1 MFTIVPALR
10 RGVKKGAGAHG
21 AACTGQICTGRQST
35 RRGNVPTAT
44 RRDYCDHCRT
54 ELDGPERHVVL
65 FVIWLIAAAA
75 LGVAEM
81 LTTTLALGLMAISAL
96 AAAATEAAGGN
107 VLLQLAVFV
116 AASVAGIVLIRPI
129 ALRRLHR
136 RTNLRTGTA
145 ALVGQT
151 GYVLADVT
159 PHAGRVKIGGEEW
172 SARPYDEASVI
183 PAGSTVDVLQIK
195 GATALV
201 HQRE

>member
-1 MFTIVPALR
+1 
-10 RGVKKGAGAHG
+10 
-21 AACTGQICTGRQST
+21 
-35 RRGNVPTAT
+35 
-44 RRDYCDHCRT
+44 
-54 ELDGPERHVVL
+54 VVL
-65 FVIWLIAAAA
+65 LVIWLILAAA

-81 LTTTLALGLMAISAL
+81 LTTTLALGLLAVGAL
-96 AAAATEAAGGN
+96 AAALTGAAGGPGP
-107 VLLQLAVFV
+107 LQLVVFV
-116 AASVAGIVLIRPI
+116 VVSLAGIIVIRPV
-129 ALRRLHR
+129 ALRRLR
-136 RTNLRTGTA
+136 GRGTLRTGTA

-159 PHAGRVKIGGEEW
+159 PRAGRIRIGGEEW